1 MPSPHSLDTL
11 LEEFVDKIPD
21 HYEVCKN
28 ACCHLQVR
36 IFEVGNNFIK
46 KAYTLG
52 VEAGKQ
58 ETLDW
63 LNPSDTSKNERI
75 GVFKVGAKW
84 YKCAVSNDGGS
95 FCSEVCAEKKK
106 HIYPNRTSLKPKD

>member
-1 MPSPHSLDTL
+1 MHSLDTL
-11 LEEFVDKIPD
+11 LEEFEIFLDETPRAGNAGDGSSYQDIFN
-21 HYEVCKN
+21 KN
-28 ACCHLQVR
+28 LKDFLA
-36 IFEVGNNFIK
+36 

-106 HIYPNRTSLKPKD
+106 HIYPNRTSLKPQD